1 MGQVVSEQHEE
12 LNELMKP
19 LLDFM
24 NENKFNYMLVAGKD
38 GTCARYCNGN
48 KYEVEGMLSGMVKNH
63 PEYKEV
69 FLNAAEG
76 TNQ

>member
-1 MGQVVSEQHEE
+1 MDKQIMTQHEQ
-12 LNELMKP
+12 LNELMNP

-24 NENKFNYMLVAGKD
+24 NENNFNYMLVAGKD

-48 KYEVEGMLSGMVKNH
+48 KYEVEGMLSGMVEKH

-69 FLNAAEG
+69 FLNAVDV
-76 TNQ
+76 NK